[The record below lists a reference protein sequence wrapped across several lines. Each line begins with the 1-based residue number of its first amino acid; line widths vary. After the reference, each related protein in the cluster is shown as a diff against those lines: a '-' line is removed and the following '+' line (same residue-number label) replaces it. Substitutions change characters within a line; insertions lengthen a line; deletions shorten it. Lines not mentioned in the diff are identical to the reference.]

1 MKINSIRLHPFA
13 GFPDRTFEFA
23 DGLNLVHGA
32 NEFGKST
39 LFHAISAVLFIESR
53 PRKGSE
59 DDKLLQRFMPRKGGS
74 DIRITLHFEADG
86 GSQVLTKTWSLNPKL
101 NMVAL
106 KSAGTDYSDDKAEDR
121 LKVLLRLNRASWESM
136 LFIEQT
142 SIHQTIA
149 QLRTKQGSMDTI
161 QSFMKDADP
170 FDRDGFL
177 TVVQGQ
183 LQQHESRWENTL
195 KRPEKGRGIDN
206 PWTNGVGLILKAWYE
221 KEQYRSRHQQIL
233 LAETR
238 IGELNDQIHAFSSE
252 KNSLDEFIRNGEPL
266 VKDANRSIQITAE
279 KQIVERDGNA
289 LKEFHKAWILA
300 ESELPQLRQDLIRL
314 EAERNKLQEELEH
327 ARRRAMATDM
337 LRRDVEVKAL
347 VQRLTDQRAVLD
359 GIPDIPE
366 SSLNEA
372 NAAEK
377 AIREARL
384 RLEAQQLK
392 ATLESGEVLKVRAFI
407 PGREPQDI
415 DLQPGMSETL
425 TSRGSISISHGA
437 LSLRVVSG
445 NVDVDQLQQTISTQE
460 QNVESI
466 CKALG
471 VDDVDALRKRR
482 SDLEKAREN
491 IKGLESNLKA
501 QLGGSPLE
509 QWNQEVKALGEIPAA
524 RSLDVIQKAL
534 NDLAPRIAKL
544 VHEIQAKE
552 KSTAQW
558 LSEYGTPDQLLDRI
572 ADLRSKWK
580 QLCDEA
586 SALQPLPQGYEG
598 PDQFIQTL
606 QGKQRRRGLLHD
618 EMTKLREERGT
629 LHGRLEKEEFSA
641 EELYEKIQ
649 TADLTYEHRLG
660 QAQALRRILEVHDS
674 LNDETREDPFE
685 RVGSRI
691 VTLLGKLSGGRYGKV
706 EFSENL
712 PASIGNDDIN
722 LETELLSKGMKGS
735 LALAVRLAY
744 AEVYLTDM
752 DGFLMLDD
760 PFTELDPDRRRH
772 AAELLKEMAEEK
784 QMILFT
790 CHPEHAQLFLE
801 ASSALDT

>member
-1 MKINSIRLHPFA
+1 
-13 GFPDRTFEFA
+13 
-23 DGLNLVHGA
+23 
-32 NEFGKST
+32 
-39 LFHAISAVLFIESR
+39 
-53 PRKGSE
+53 
-59 DDKLLQRFMPRKGGS
+59 
-74 DIRITLHFEADG
+74 
-86 GSQVLTKTWSLNPKL
+86 
-101 NMVAL
+101 
-106 KSAGTDYSDDKAEDR
+106 
-121 LKVLLRLNRASWESM
+121 
-136 LFIEQT
+136 
-142 SIHQTIA
+142 
-149 QLRTKQGSMDTI
+149 
-161 QSFMKDADP
+161 
-170 FDRDGFL
+170 
-177 TVVQGQ
+177 
-183 LQQHESRWENTL
+183 
-195 KRPEKGRGIDN
+195 
-206 PWTNGVGLILKAWYE
+206 
-221 KEQYRSRHQQIL
+221 
-233 LAETR
+233 
-238 IGELNDQIHAFSSE
+238 
-252 KNSLDEFIRNGEPL
+252 
-266 VKDANRSIQITAE
+266 
-279 KQIVERDGNA
+279 
-289 LKEFHKAWILA
+289 
-300 ESELPQLRQDLIRL
+300 
-314 EAERNKLQEELEH
+314 
-327 ARRRAMATDM
+327 M

-460 QNVESI
+460 QNVQSI

>member
-1 MKINSIRLHPFA
+1 
-13 GFPDRTFEFA
+13 
-23 DGLNLVHGA
+23 
-32 NEFGKST
+32 
-39 LFHAISAVLFIESR
+39 
-53 PRKGSE
+53 
-59 DDKLLQRFMPRKGGS
+59 
-74 DIRITLHFEADG
+74 
-86 GSQVLTKTWSLNPKL
+86 
-101 NMVAL
+101 
-106 KSAGTDYSDDKAEDR
+106 
-121 LKVLLRLNRASWESM
+121 
-136 LFIEQT
+136 
-142 SIHQTIA
+142 
-149 QLRTKQGSMDTI
+149 
-161 QSFMKDADP
+161 
-170 FDRDGFL
+170 
-177 TVVQGQ
+177 
-183 LQQHESRWENTL
+183 
-195 KRPEKGRGIDN
+195 
-206 PWTNGVGLILKAWYE
+206 
-221 KEQYRSRHQQIL
+221 
-233 LAETR
+233 
-238 IGELNDQIHAFSSE
+238 
-252 KNSLDEFIRNGEPL
+252 
-266 VKDANRSIQITAE
+266 
-279 KQIVERDGNA
+279 
-289 LKEFHKAWILA
+289 
-300 ESELPQLRQDLIRL
+300 
-314 EAERNKLQEELEH
+314 
-327 ARRRAMATDM
+327 
-337 LRRDVEVKAL
+337 
-347 VQRLTDQRAVLD
+347 
-359 GIPDIPE
+359 
-366 SSLNEA
+366 
-372 NAAEK
+372 
-377 AIREARL
+377 
-384 RLEAQQLK
+384 
-392 ATLESGEVLKVRAFI
+392 
-407 PGREPQDI
+407 
-415 DLQPGMSETL
+415 
-425 TSRGSISISHGA
+425 
-437 LSLRVVSG
+437 
-445 NVDVDQLQQTISTQE
+445 
-460 QNVESI
+460 
-466 CKALG
+466 
-471 VDDVDALRKRR
+471 
-482 SDLEKAREN
+482 
-491 IKGLESNLKA
+491 LKA

-752 DGFLMLDD
+752 NGFLMLDD

-790 CHPEHAQLFLE
+790 CHPEHAQLFIE

>member
-101 NMVAL
+101 NMVTL

-177 TVVQGQ
+177 TVVKGQ

-238 IGELNDQIHAFSSE
+238 IGELNDQIHTFSSE
-252 KNSLDEFIRNGEPL
+252 NNSLDEFIRNGEPL

-366 SSLNEA
+366 SSLIEA

-392 ATLESGEVLKVRAFI
+392 ATLESGEVLRVRAFI

-425 TSRGSISISHGA
+425 TSRGSITISHGA

-471 VDDVDALRKRR
+471 VDDVDALRKRP
-482 SDLEKAREN
+482 SDLEKAR
-491 IKGLESNLKA
+491 
-501 QLGGSPLE
+501 
-509 QWNQEVKALGEIPAA
+509 
-524 RSLDVIQKAL
+524 
-534 NDLAPRIAKL
+534 
-544 VHEIQAKE
+544 
-552 KSTAQW
+552 
-558 LSEYGTPDQLLDRI
+558 
-572 ADLRSKWK
+572 
-580 QLCDEA
+580 
-586 SALQPLPQGYEG
+586 
-598 PDQFIQTL
+598 
-606 QGKQRRRGLLHD
+606 
-618 EMTKLREERGT
+618 
-629 LHGRLEKEEFSA
+629 
-641 EELYEKIQ
+641 
-649 TADLTYEHRLG
+649 
-660 QAQALRRILEVHDS
+660 
-674 LNDETREDPFE
+674 
-685 RVGSRI
+685 
-691 VTLLGKLSGGRYGKV
+691 
-706 EFSENL
+706 
-712 PASIGNDDIN
+712 
-722 LETELLSKGMKGS
+722 
-735 LALAVRLAY
+735 
-744 AEVYLTDM
+744 
-752 DGFLMLDD
+752 
-760 PFTELDPDRRRH
+760 
-772 AAELLKEMAEEK
+772 
-784 QMILFT
+784 
-790 CHPEHAQLFLE
+790 
-801 ASSALDT
+801 